1 MAVGVSN
8 GGGAE
13 DVSVQAAERAIQSGT
28 SIYPTLDSG
37 FWNYLTQPLSPPQ
50 NNWQMYYRQAGM
62 FVQYLHDSDPIA
74 FTHLLEALKNT
85 KDLQQAWSIAYK
97 KNLDEMW
104 LQFVK
109 EIQGR
114 ATKYNTQKS

>member
-1 MAVGVSN
+1 
-8 GGGAE
+8 
-13 DVSVQAAERAIQSGT
+13 
-28 SIYPTLDSG
+28 
-37 FWNYLTQPLSPPQ
+37 
-50 NNWQMYYRQAGM
+50 M